1 MKLFNSADL
10 YLIGAPNLQPQP
22 YEAQM
27 SGYGNQAQS
36 YGIKNQPY
44 GFQNWQTWV
53 PHQGYGY
60 RGNAVPHGSQTLP
73 YQVGISIDNPYNPN
87 SFAGTVHTY
96 LVLQLF
102 LFPQVIPLYN

>member
-36 YGIKNQPY
+36 YGIKTNHMDFKTGKI
-44 GFQNWQTWV
+44 GFHIKDMVTGV
-53 PHQGYGY
+53 
-60 RGNAVPHGSQTLP
+60 TLSP
-73 YQVGISIDNPYNPN
+73 M
-87 SFAGTVHTY
+87 ALKH
-96 LVLQLF
+96 F
-102 LFPQVIPLYN
+102 LTM